1 MTGFYYKN
9 NTPAA
14 SIVVDGFGDESC
26 TTIHHI
32 ISHKEILNLWSSKFP
47 NSVGLFYSAIT
58 DFLGFAINEG
68 EYKVMGLA
76 AYGDPIYYEKLLD
89 TIKFEDKNLNL
100 NVDYY
105 DFVRSIK
112 RSYSKK
118 LAELFGIDER
128 SSNSRLEINS
138 KNFKIYAN
146 IAASAQKVVEQ
157 NLTDIFK
164 FAHKLTG
171 ERRFIFS
178 GGVAMNSVAIN
189 KLVKNDFIDEIII
202 PPSPGDSG
210 AQ

>member
-1 MTGFYYKN
+1 
-9 NTPAA
+9 
-14 SIVVDGFGDESC
+14 
-26 TTIHHI
+26 
-32 ISHKEILNLWSSKFP
+32 
-47 NSVGLFYSAIT
+47 
-58 DFLGFAINEG
+58 
-68 EYKVMGLA
+68 MGLA

-128 SSNSRLEINS
+128 SSNSRLEITS

-210 AQ
+210 AAIGAAYYGF